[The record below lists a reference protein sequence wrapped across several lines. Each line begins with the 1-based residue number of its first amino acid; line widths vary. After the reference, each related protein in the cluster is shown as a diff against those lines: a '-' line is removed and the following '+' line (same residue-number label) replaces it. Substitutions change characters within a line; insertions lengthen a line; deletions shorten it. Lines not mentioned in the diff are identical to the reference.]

1 MTEEHLQKISVHSL
15 ASIYHF
21 LCNAKL
27 IRWQTQ
33 QCFLTKST
41 TFKHLQFCSVSFSS
55 SLLTSR

>member
-1 MTEEHLQKISVHSL
+1 MTEEHLQKISAHSL

-33 QCFLTKST
+33 QYFPTKST
-41 TFKHLQFCSVSFSS
+41 TFKHLPIFFMC
-55 SLLTSR
+55 LPPPLN